1 MRAGRASLC
10 KPAIAQPQ
18 HKSQKPAFLVPFEV
32 FYDALT
38 YARTLKGWPHEPPQ
52 KSAAL
57 TQAPQRQQEHVAAM
71 VERWLGPSLPMI
83 QIFCRSTP
91 SVSHNHTLSRGLDVD
106 EDHLPAIRDA
116 LARTPE
122 LRALV
127 RAVCVHA
134 VVDKS
139 TSTAPRPP
147 RLGQGL
153 CGATPVELEPY
164 LDLTRVQS
172 WSFDVQ
178 GDLDVVDFPPVRALW
193 TLNTFMSRLVHRP
206 QEPSA

>member
-1 MRAGRASLC
+1 MAKLEQVPGHFAKEAGSDWLAIAATSSASVKEHEVGRGMAHSSATSSPPARVYTSPRTRMRRPRRPAIRPMRAGRASLC

-91 SVSHNHTLSRGLDVD
+91 SVSHNHTLS
-106 EDHLPAIRDA
+106 P
-116 LARTPE
+116 
-122 LRALV
+122 
-127 RAVCVHA
+127 C
-134 VVDKS
+134 
-139 TSTAPRPP
+139 
-147 RLGQGL
+147 LGQPQL
-153 CGATPVELEPY
+153 VEA
-164 LDLTRVQS
+164 S
-172 WSFDVQ
+172 S
-178 GDLDVVDFPPVRALW
+178 A
-193 TLNTFMSRLVHRP
+193 SHR
-206 QEPSA
+206 